1 MIKRVI
7 VSGGGTGGHIFP
19 AVAIADEIKRRNPD
33 AEILFVGATGK
44 MEMEKVPAAGYEIVG
59 LEIVGLKRKLALSN
73 FLLPFKIIKSV
84 MKARGIVKKFNPEI
98 VVGVG
103 GYASGPT
110 LKAASMLKY
119 PTALQEQNAF
129 AGKTNK
135 LLAKKAKVICVAY
148 EGLESVFPKEAIV
161 MTGNPTRKN
170 MVDIKGKESE
180 GYDFYGFD
188 SNKKTILI
196 IGGSLGARTLNESV
210 VAHLDLLKQSGVQV
224 LWQCGK
230 LYYDKL
236 KESEGLRARREAE
249 IKSSLSRSS
258 SRSSSEAEMGV
269 EMGAEM
275 EVTDTNSIKM
285 VQFITRM
292 DLAYAIADVVI
303 SRAGASS
310 VSELCIVE
318 KPSVLVPSP
327 NVAEDHQT
335 KNAMAL
341 VEKDAAILVKDVDA
355 KEQLIP
361 EVLSLIEN
369 QGRCQELVKNIA
381 ALAKPEATASIVDEL
396 EKVARK

>member
-44 MEMEKVPAAGYEIVG
+44 MEMEKVPAAGYDIVG

-84 MKARGIVKKFNPEI
+84 MKARKIVKDFNPEI

-103 GYASGPT
+103 GFASGPT
-110 LKAASMLKY
+110 LKAASMLSY

-148 EGLESVFPKEAIV
+148 EGLESVFPKDVIV

-170 MVDIKGKESE
+170 MVDINGKRAEAYE
-180 GYDFYGFD
+180 FYGFD
-188 SNKKTILI
+188 PNKKTILI

-210 VAHLDLLKQSGVQV
+210 VEHLKQLQESDVQV

-230 LYYDKL
+230 LYFEKL
-236 KESEGLRARREAE
+236 KNE
-249 IKSSLSRSS
+249 LSDSS
-258 SRSSSEAEMGV
+258 S
-269 EMGAEM
+269 GAEPVADTEAL
-275 EVTDTNSIKM
+275 EVTAEVTAKEGELSLGNIKM
-285 VQFITRM
+285 VQFIMRM
-292 DLAYAIADVVI
+292 DLAYAMADVVI

-310 VSELCIVE
+310 VSELCIVK

-341 VEKDAAILVKDVDA
+341 VDKNAAVLVKDAAA
-355 KEQLIP
+355 KETLIP
-361 EVLSLIEN
+361 EVFGLINDEE
-369 QGRCQELVKNIA
+369 RCQTLIKNIA
-381 ALAKPEATASIVDEL
+381 PLAKPEATASIVDEL

>member
-1 MIKRVI
+1 MIKRAI

-44 MEMEKVPAAGYEIVG
+44 MEMEKVPAAGYKIVG

-73 FLLPFKIIKSV
+73 FLLPFKIVKSV
-84 MKARGIVKKFNPEI
+84 MRARKIVKDFNPEI

-170 MVDIKGKESE
+170 MVDVKGKEAE
-180 GYDFYGFD
+180 GYAHYGLD
-188 SNKKTILI
+188 PNKKTILI

-210 VAHLDLLKQSGVQV
+210 VEHIENLQQSDVQV

-230 LYYDKL
+230 LYFENL
-236 KESEGLRARREAE
+236 KEQLANRESSVANAKIEGELT
-249 IKSSLSRSS
+249 L
-258 SRSSSEAEMGV
+258 GNV
-269 EMGAEM
+269 
-275 EVTDTNSIKM
+275 KM

-292 DLAYAIADVVI
+292 DLAYSIADVVI

-341 VEKDAAILVKDVDA
+341 VNKDAAVLVKDVEA
-355 KEQLIP
+355 KEKLIP
-361 EVLSLIEN
+361 EVLSLV
-369 QGRCQELVKNIA
+369 QDPARCEALKKNIA
-381 ALAKPEATASIVDEL
+381 PLAKPEATASIVDEL
-396 EKVARK
+396 EKVART